1 VIAGLEV
8 RPSFVYAVAADDDGQ
23 VIARARRNGAT
34 AETALEAIDALGISD
49 IRALGIAAGHV
60 REPAFTD
67 VIQRLESTVLP
78 RVWRSSPGAAMALA
92 ESWRGAARGSR
103 HLVVMTADD
112 TLHAGIILND
122 VLYEGAHGQAGAV
135 SWMSPNPVDRDDY
148 RRIGG
153 FEAEIG
159 GPGIVRRLIARIKSG
174 DASSALEMAGGDVNA
189 VTVSNVF
196 DAARAV
202 DPVAESVVRDITRYI
217 GMAVVNFV
225 TILDPEVVVLGGIF
239 ADAGDL
245 LLEPVRADVARRIG
259 EGLAGSVR
267 VVAATLGPDGVALG
281 AARGAS
287 HAASHTAPRADSDR
301 G

>member
-1 VIAGLEV
+1 VIAGLDV
-8 RPSFVYAVAADDDGQ
+8 QPSCVNAVAADDDGQ
-23 VIARARRNGAT
+23 VIARARRNGT
-34 AETALEAIDALGISD
+34 TVDTSLEAIDALGITG
-49 IRALGIAAGHV
+49 IRALGVAASHL
-60 REPAFTD
+60 REPPFTEL
-67 VIQRLESTVLP
+67 IRRLESTGLP
-78 RVWRSSPGAAMALA
+78 RVWHSSPGAAMALA
-92 ESWRGAARGSR
+92 ESWRGAARGAR
-103 HLVVMTADD
+103 HLVVMTADE
-112 TLHAGIILND
+112 TLHAGIILDD

-135 SWMSPNPVDRDDY
+135 SWMSPNPVERDDY

-174 DASSALEMAGGDVNA
+174 DASNALEMAGGDVNA
-189 VTVSNVF
+189 VTVTHVF
-196 DAARAV
+196 DAARAG
-202 DPVAESVVRDITRYI
+202 DPVAESVVRDITRYL

-225 TILDPEVVVLGGIF
+225 TILDPEIVVLGGIF

-259 EGLAGSVR
+259 EGLAGSVQ
-267 VVAATLGPDGVALG
+267 VVAATLGRDGIALG

-287 HAASHTAPRADSDR
+287 RAASHAAPRADSDR

>member
-1 VIAGLEV
+1 MIAGLELH
-8 RPSFVYAVAADDDGQ
+8 PSFVNAVAADDEGQ

-34 AETALEAIDALGISD
+34 VETALAAIDALGVTG
-49 IRALGIAAGHV
+49 IRALGVAAGHC

-67 VIQRLESTVLP
+67 VIRRLESTVLP
-78 RVWRSSPGAAMALA
+78 RVWHSGPGAAMALA

-112 TLHAGIILND
+112 TLHAGIILDD

-135 SWMSPNPVDRDDY
+135 SWMSPNPVERDDY
-148 RRIGG
+148 RRVGG

-159 GPGIVRRLIARIKSG
+159 GAGIVRRLVARIKSG
-174 DASSALEMAGGDVNA
+174 DASSALEKAGGDVNA
-189 VTVSNVF
+189 VTVTQVF
-196 DAARAV
+196 DAARAG
-202 DPVAESVVRDITRYI
+202 DPVAESVVRDITRYLS
-217 GMAVVNFV
+217 MAVVNFV
-225 TILDPEVVVLGGIF
+225 TILDPQVVVLGGIF

-259 EGLAGSVR
+259 EALAGSVQ
-267 VVAATLGPDGVALG
+267 VVAAALGADGIALG

-287 HAASHTAPRADSDR
+287 HAASLR